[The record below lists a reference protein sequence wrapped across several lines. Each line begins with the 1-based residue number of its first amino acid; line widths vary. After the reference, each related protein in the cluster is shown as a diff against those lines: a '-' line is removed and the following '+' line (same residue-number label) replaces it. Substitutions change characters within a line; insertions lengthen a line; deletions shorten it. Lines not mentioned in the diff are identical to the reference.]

1 MDDWKSDGKK
11 NKNCRARRKPKKLG
25 ILHNPTAEKNHGT

>member
-11 NKNCRARRKPKKLG
+11 KKNCRARRKPKLG
-25 ILHNPTAEKNHGT
+25 FLHNPTAEKNHGT